1 MSEQLGDETEVELA
15 AKELRSAAEQ
25 VYQGGVLVEKEVL
38 EADWAGPMRERYAA
52 NAEEQRKQL
61 TEESNELLELA
72 GLLDTHAGW
81 IRDEKSRLDGLAN
94 RIAAWAAA
102 SPAGS
107 SPDGVDASLVPNLPP
122 RHNFAWDDV
131 ANFLRGR
138 GIAF

>member
-15 AKELRSAAEQ
+15 AKELRAAAEH
-25 VYQGGVLVEKEVL
+25 VFQGGVLVEKEVL

-61 TEESNELLELA
+61 TQESNELLELA
-72 GLLDTHAGW
+72 GLLDSHAGW

-94 RIAAWAAA
+94 RIGAWAVA

-107 SPDGVDASLVPNLPP
+107 SPDGADASLIPNFPP